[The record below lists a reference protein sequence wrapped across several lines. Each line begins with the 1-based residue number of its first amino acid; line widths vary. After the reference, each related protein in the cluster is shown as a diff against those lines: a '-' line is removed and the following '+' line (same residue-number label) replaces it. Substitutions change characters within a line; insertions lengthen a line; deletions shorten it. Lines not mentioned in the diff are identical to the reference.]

1 MEGLDRASPQ
11 DLAMRKNV
19 QSSLATSLHEL
30 SVSFRRD
37 QKKYLEK
44 LRENEAKSRY
54 RPAAGTKGENKDL
67 DGFEDSGFSAGQL
80 ADLQEIEET
89 AEDREQ
95 EISKVLCVCVCVV
108 CACVCVYWCML
119 VCRCTCVV
127 LETLAATAGDREQA
141 SWKGP
146 VALCVLVC
154 VYTFG

>member
-95 EISKVLCVCVCVV
+95 EISKVLCVCVV

>member
-95 EISKVLCVCVCVV
+95 EISKVPCVCM
-108 CACVCVYWCML
+108 CACVCVLVYVRMYVHMRRPRDACGNSRGPGASELKRGSGL
-119 VCRCTCVV
+119 VCACM
-127 LETLAATAGDREQA
+127 
-141 SWKGP
+141 
-146 VALCVLVC
+146 C
-154 VYTFG
+154 VYIWMSR

>member
-1 MEGLDRASPQ
+1 
-11 DLAMRKNV
+11 MRKNV

-95 EISKVLCVCVCVV
+95 EISKVLCVCVWYVR
-108 CACVCVYWCML
+108 ACVCIG
-119 VCRCTCVV
+119 VCWYVG
-127 LETLAATAGDREQA
+127 AHA
-141 SWKGP
+141 
-146 VALCVLVC
+146 
-154 VYTFG
+154 

>member
-1 MEGLDRASPQ
+1 
-11 DLAMRKNV
+11 MRKNV

-80 ADLQEIEET
+80 ADLQEIEES

-95 EISKVLCVCVCVV
+95 EISKVLCVCVCGM
-108 CACVCVYWCML
+108 CVRV
-119 VCRCTCVV
+119 
-127 LETLAATAGDREQA
+127 
-141 SWKGP
+141 
-146 VALCVLVC
+146 CVLVYVGMYVHMRSPRDACGNSRGPGASELEGASGLVRACMC
-154 VYTFG
+154 VYIWMSR

>member
-1 MEGLDRASPQ
+1 
-11 DLAMRKNV
+11 MRKNV

-80 ADLQEIEET
+80 ADLQEIEEKES

-95 EISKVLCVCVCVV
+95 EISKVPLCVYACVCVCVL
-108 CACVCVYWCML
+108 VYVGM
-119 VCRCTCVV
+119 
-127 LETLAATAGDREQA
+127 
-141 SWKGP
+141 
-146 VALCVLVC
+146 
-154 VYTFG
+154 

>member
-95 EISKVLCVCVCVV
+95 EISKVPLCVYACVCVCVL
-108 CACVCVYWCML
+108 VYVGM
-119 VCRCTCVV
+119 
-127 LETLAATAGDREQA
+127 
-141 SWKGP
+141 
-146 VALCVLVC
+146 
-154 VYTFG
+154 